1 MTDLINNIES
11 LREKLCMLIQSKEL
25 TDIQV
30 VICSKELDKLI
41 VQYEKKMNLKW
52 KSKADVG
59 FTIKPFFLPQ
69 R

>member
-11 LREKLCMLIQSKEL
+11 LREKLCMLIQNKEL

-41 VQYEKKMNLKW
+41 VQYEKK
-52 KSKADVG
+52 
-59 FTIKPFFLPQ
+59 
-69 R
+69 